1 MFYQSLNRVLYN
13 PGLPAFR
20 FRIRYQSQP
29 KGTSQAG
36 STAEDRE
43 ASMRGRWSLAIAGL
57 VLILA
62 GGLLAH
68 LTQTAGGIRIQD
80 VRFKGAKGNT
90 MSALLYIPA
99 NATVQNPAPGIL
111 AVHGYIN
118 SRETQDGFAIEFA
131 RRGYVVLDLDQ
142 TGHGYSDPPAFANGF
157 GGPDGLVYL
166 RSLDIVDKDNIGLEG
181 HSMGGWTVLAAA
193 MAMPND
199 YKSMVLEGSSTGKP
213 FAADGTP
220 GWPRNVALVFAQYE
234 EFSNLMWGVDLA
246 RDVTQ
251 SPKLSALFGTHT
263 AVEPGKVYGEIALG
277 TARVLYTPAM
287 THPAEHISHQ
297 AIGYSLDWFDRTLQG
312 GTPRP
317 AADQIWFRKEIGTL
331 IALIGF
337 VALLIG
343 VFDGLLEAPLF
354 SHLRLPEIADGTVPA
369 PVAASGRRWTTAFVL
384 SAFIPALTYYP
395 AFALA
400 GTFVKPSALLPQ
412 GITNQIMVWAIIN
425 ALIALALMSFAPKRA
440 SRAGIIGPSILIAVA
455 TVIVGYAA
463 LWLADLAFKI
473 DFRFWI
479 VAVKLM
485 SGKQFLI
492 FLIYLIPFTAFF
504 VIALHVLHRN
514 FSTMAAGRGALY
526 LTNILAL
533 TLGFIVLLGLQ
544 YGILWLTGQLFNPL
558 PDPGFVPLST
568 IIAIQ
573 FVPLL
578 AIVAVIATFTWRRT
592 GSSLPGALICGIF
605 VTWYVVAGT
614 AMQAAF

>member
-1 MFYQSLNRVLYN
+1 
-13 PGLPAFR
+13 
-20 FRIRYQSQP
+20 
-29 KGTSQAG
+29 
-36 STAEDRE
+36 
-43 ASMRGRWSLAIAGL
+43 MRGRWSLAIVGL

-68 LTQTAGGIRIQD
+68 FTQTAGGIRIED

-99 NATVQNPAPGIL
+99 NATPQIPAPGIL

-131 RRGYVVLDLDQ
+131 RRGYVVLALDQ

-157 GGPDGLVYL
+157 GGPDGLAYL
-166 RSLDIVDKDNIGLEG
+166 RSLEIVDKNNIGLEG

-193 MAMPND
+193 TAAPND

-213 FAADGTP
+213 FAADGTTS
-220 GWPRNVALVFAQYE
+220 WPRNVALVFAQYE
-234 EFSNLMWGVDLA
+234 EFSTLMWGVDLA

-251 SPKLSALFGTHT
+251 SPKLWGLFGTQGP
-263 AVEPGKVYGEIALG
+263 VVSGKVYGDIAQG
-277 TARVLYTPAM
+277 TARVLYTPAI
-287 THPAEHISHQ
+287 THPAEHISHE
-297 AIGYSLDWFDRTLQG
+297 AIGHSLDWFAKTLQG

-317 AADQIWFRKEIGTL
+317 VDDQIWFRKEIGTL

-343 VFDGLLEAPLF
+343 VFDALLEAPMY
-354 SHLRLPEIADGTVPA
+354 SRLRLPEIADGTMPEHT
-369 PVAASGRRWTTAFVL
+369 AASGRRWTTAFIL

-395 AFALA
+395 AFALG
-400 GTFVKPSALLPQ
+400 GTFAKPSAFLPQ
-412 GITNQIMVWAIIN
+412 GITNQILVWAVIN
-425 ALIALALMSFAPKRA
+425 GLITLALMRFAPKRA
-440 SRAGIIGPSILIAVA
+440 SRSGIVAQSALIAIASVA
-455 TVIVGYAA
+455 IGYAA

-479 VAVKLM
+479 VALKLM
-485 SGKQFLI
+485 SAKQFLI
-492 FLIYLIPFTAFF
+492 FLIYLVPFTAFF

-514 FSTMAAGRGALY
+514 FSTMAAPRGALY
-526 LTNILAL
+526 LTNMLAL
-533 TLGFIVLLGLQ
+533 TLGFIVLVGGQ
-544 YGILWLTGQLFNPL
+544 YAILWLTGKLFNPL

-568 IIAIQ
+568 IVAIQ

-578 AIVAVIATFTWRRT
+578 AICAVIATFTWRRT
-592 GSSLPGALICGIF
+592 GSSLPGALICGLF

-614 AMQAAF
+614 ATQAAF

>member
-1 MFYQSLNRVLYN
+1 MHR
-13 PGLPAFR
+13 
-20 FRIRYQSQP
+20 
-29 KGTSQAG
+29 K
-36 STAEDRE
+36 
-43 ASMRGRWSLAIAGL
+43 WSLAIAG
-57 VLILA
+57 VILILA
-62 GGLLAH
+62 GGVLAY
-68 LTQTAGGIRIQD
+68 LTQTSDGIQIRD
-80 VRFKGAKGNT
+80 VRFAGAKGNI
-90 MSALLYIPA
+90 MSALLYIPH
-99 NATVQNPAPGIL
+99 NATAQTPAPGIL

-131 RRGYVVLDLDQ
+131 RRGYVVLALDQ

-157 GGPDGLVYL
+157 GGPDGLAHL
-166 RSLDIVDKDNIGLEG
+166 RSLDMVDKNNVGLEG

-193 MAMPND
+193 AAMPND

-234 EFSNLMWGVDLA
+234 EFSNLMWGVERA

-251 SPKLSALFGTHT
+251 SPKLWAMFGTQG
-263 AVEPGKVYGEIALG
+263 AVEPGKVYGDIAQG
-277 TARVLYTPAM
+277 TARVLYTPAI
-287 THPAEHISHQ
+287 THPDEHISHQ
-297 AIGYSLDWFDRTLQG
+297 AIGYSLDWFSKTLQG
-312 GTPRP
+312 GTPLP
-317 AADQIWFRKEIGTL
+317 ADDQIWFRKEIGTL

-337 VALLIG
+337 VVLLLG
-343 VFDGLLEAPLF
+343 AFDGLLEAPAF
-354 SHLRLPEIADGTVPA
+354 SHLRLPEVADGKPA
-369 PVAASGRRWTTAFVL
+369 AAAASGRRWTVAFLL
-384 SAFIPALTYYP
+384 SAFIPMLTYYP

-400 GTFVKPSALLPQ
+400 GTFVKPQAFLPQ
-412 GITNQIMVWAIIN
+412 GITNQIVVWAVIN
-425 ALIALALMSFAPKRA
+425 GLITLALMPFAPKRA
-440 SRAGIIGPSILIAVA
+440 SRTGIIGTSILIALV

-479 VAVKLM
+479 VALKLM
-485 SGKQFLI
+485 SAKQFLI
-492 FLIYLIPFTAFF
+492 FLIYLLPVTAFF

-533 TLGFIVLLGLQ
+533 TLGFIVLLVLQ
-544 YGILWLTGQLFNPL
+544 YGTLWLSGTLFNPL

-568 IIAIQ
+568 IVAIQ

-578 AIVAVIATFTWRRT
+578 GICAVIATFTWRRT
-592 GSSLPGALICGIF
+592 GSSLPGALICGLF

-614 AMQAAF
+614 ATQAAF

>member
-1 MFYQSLNRVLYN
+1 
-13 PGLPAFR
+13 
-20 FRIRYQSQP
+20 
-29 KGTSQAG
+29 
-36 STAEDRE
+36 
-43 ASMRGRWSLAIAGL
+43 MRSRWSLAIAGL
-57 VLILA
+57 ILILA

-68 LTQTAGGIRIQD
+68 LTQTSGGIRIED

-90 MSALLYIPA
+90 MSALLYIPP
-99 NATVQNPAPGIL
+99 NATAQTPAPGIL

-131 RRGYVVLDLDQ
+131 RRGYVVLALDQ

-157 GGPDGLVYL
+157 GGPDGLAHL
-166 RSLDIVDKDNIGLEG
+166 RSLDIVDKNNIGLEG

-193 MAMPND
+193 AAMPDD

-234 EFSNLMWGVDLA
+234 EFSNLMWGVERA

-251 SPKLSALFGTHT
+251 SPKLWAMFGSQGP
-263 AVEPGKVYGEIALG
+263 VEPGKVYGDFSQG
-277 TARVLYTPAM
+277 SARVLYTPAI
-287 THPAEHISHQ
+287 THPAEHISHE
-297 AIGYSLDWFDRTLQG
+297 AIGYSLDWFAKTLQG

-317 AADQIWFRKEIGTL
+317 SDDQIWFRKEIGTL

-337 VALLIG
+337 VVLLIG

-354 SHLRLPEIADGTVPA
+354 SHLRLPEIADGTLPA
-369 PVAASGRRWTTAFVL
+369 HAAAKGGRWTAALLL

-400 GTFVKPSALLPQ
+400 GTFAKPSAFLPQ
-412 GITNQIMVWAIIN
+412 GITNQIVVWAIIN
-425 ALIALALMSFAPKRA
+425 GLITLALMPFAPKRA
-440 SRAGIIGPSILIAVA
+440 SRTGIIGPSILIAIL
-455 TVIVGYAA
+455 TVVVGYAA
-463 LWLADLAFKI
+463 LWLADLLFKI

-479 VAVKLM
+479 VALKLM
-485 SGKQFLI
+485 SAKQFLI
-492 FLIYLIPFTAFF
+492 FLIYLVPVTVFF
-504 VIALHVLHRN
+504 AIALHVLHRN
-514 FSTMAAGRGALY
+514 FSTAGAGRGALY

-533 TLGFIVLLGLQ
+533 TSGFIVLLVLQ
-544 YGILWLTGQLFNPL
+544 YGTLWLSGKLFNPL

-568 IIAIQ
+568 IVAIQ

-592 GSSLPGALICGIF
+592 GSSLPGALISGLF

-614 AMQAAF
+614 ATQAAF